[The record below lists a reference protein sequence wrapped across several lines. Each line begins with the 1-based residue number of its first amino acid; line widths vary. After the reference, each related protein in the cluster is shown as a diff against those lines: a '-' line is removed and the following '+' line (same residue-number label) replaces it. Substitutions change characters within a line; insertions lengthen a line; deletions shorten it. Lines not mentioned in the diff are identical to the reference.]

1 MPYPMHLFAGY
12 PTLRTCPVCRVQ
24 MRLNHFRRWVSTP
37 AGDKR
42 MLHDAC
48 NTCDPERTLSE
59 MTPTQRLRAV
69 EADHPRA
76 RLMVVENMNDAER
89 SRALTSLKGRKRG
102 ELLARHAQERRR
114 AWREAIGARVS
125 AEHEW
130 ATRTLESM
138 RLAALGAGP
147 VRSTAP
153 SALQSQELAQ
163 TYAQSWVEFFTAY
176 VQVLKLMKTRI
187 HTLSNKAYS
196 PIRPTPEQ
204 SLPDHYA
211 DANTRTSLRL
221 LYGACKPLPGRRLMR
236 DPWCLSW
243 GQE

>member
-1 MPYPMHLFAGY
+1 MPYPMNLFAGY
-12 PTLRTCPVCRVQ
+12 PTLRTCPACGVP
-24 MRLNHFRRWVSTP
+24 MRLNHFRRWASTP

-42 MLHDAC
+42 MLHDVCNAC
-48 NTCDPERTLSE
+48 EPERTLSE
-59 MTPTQRLRAV
+59 MTPEQRLRAV
-69 EADHPRA
+69 DADHPRA
-76 RLMVVENMNDAER
+76 RLLVVENMTDAER
-89 SRALTSLKGRKRG
+89 ARALTSQKGRKRSQ
-102 ELLARHAQERRR
+102 LLARHGQERRR

-153 SALQSQELAQ
+153 SALQTQALAQ
-163 TYAQSWVEFFTAY
+163 TYALAWQEFFTAY

-187 HTLSNKAYS
+187 HALSTKAYS
-196 PIRPTPEQ
+196 PVKPTPEQ
-204 SLPDHYA
+204 VDPRYYA
-211 DANTRTSLRL
+211 DANTRASLRR
-221 LYGACKPLPGRRLMR
+221 LYGACRPLPNRRLMR

-243 GQE
+243 EE

>member
-1 MPYPMHLFAGY
+1 
-12 PTLRTCPVCRVQ
+12 
-24 MRLNHFRRWVSTP
+24 
-37 AGDKR
+37 
-42 MLHDAC
+42 
-48 NTCDPERTLSE
+48 
-59 MTPTQRLRAV
+59 MTPEQRMRAV
-69 EADHPRA
+69 EADRPRA
-76 RLMVVENMNDAER
+76 RLVVVENMNDAER
-89 SRALTSLKGRKRG
+89 ARALTSLKGRKRG

-153 SALQSQELAQ
+153 PALQTQELVQA
-163 TYAQSWVEFFTAY
+163 YAQSWVEFFTAY

-187 HTLSNKAYS
+187 HTLSTKAYS
-196 PIRPTPEQ
+196 PVKPTPEQ
-204 SLPDHYA
+204 ADPRHYA
-211 DANTRTSLRL
+211 DANTRASLRR
-221 LYGACKPLPGRRLMR
+221 LYGACRPLPNRRLMR

-243 GQE
+243 EE